1 MTMINSFAM
10 SPARSLYVAFD
21 RYPLPKGSSSHIR
34 SMITALAESHGPLTL
49 LCLGADSQP
58 IYEQAGEIEIVR
70 MPSMHSDL
78 LRRATAFA
86 EFVAHHTAARAATL
100 ERIVFRDPWGGV
112 PALRAASK
120 CKAIF
125 EVNALPSWEL
135 PYSRPG
141 FLTSAALQ
149 AKIGDMERFCLRN
162 ATGVL
167 CVSGVTRGALVH
179 EGVDGAKITT
189 IPNAAS
195 EEFFHADPADN
206 PIPLLNEGRWC
217 GYIGSLHAWQ
227 GVEFLVDAFAQARVD
242 GARLAIIHNG
252 AHNPRDIERR
262 VVAKGLNGRVLIHPP
277 LAPRELAAA
286 ISTMRFTTAPLTET
300 ARNTYQGCCP
310 VKVIESMAAGVPVAA
325 SDLAVTRELIDH
337 GENGLLAE
345 PGDVRAFAHAIRAMF
360 EAAGFATK
368 ARAKARS
375 HYSWPAIH
383 GKLRKVFNDL

>member
-10 SPARSLYVAFD
+10 PPARSLYVAFD
-21 RYPLPKGSSSHIR
+21 RYPQPKGSSSHIR
-34 SMITALAESHGPLTL
+34 SMTAALAESHGPLTL
-49 LCLGADSQP
+49 LCLGADQLP
-58 IYEQAGEIEIVR
+58 LHERIGDIEIIR
-70 MPSMHSDL
+70 MPSTHSDL

-112 PALRAASK
+112 PALRTAPK

-149 AKIGDMERFCLRN
+149 AKIADMERFCLR
-162 ATGVL
+162 AAKGVL
-167 CVSGVTRGALVH
+167 TVSGVTRNALIH

-195 EEFFHADPADN
+195 AEFFDADPADN
-206 PIPLLNEGRWC
+206 PIPLLNDGPWC
-217 GYIGSLHAWQ
+217 GYIGSLHPWQ
-227 GVEFLVDAFAQARVD
+227 GVDFLIDAFAHARVD
-242 GARLAIIHNG
+242 DARLAIIHNG
-252 AHNPRDIERR
+252 AHSPREMERR
-262 VVAKGLNGRVLIHPP
+262 VSSAGLNGRVLIHPP
-277 LAPRELAAA
+277 LPARELAGA
-286 ISTMRFTTAPLTET
+286 ISKMQFTTAPLTET

-310 VKVIESMAAGVPVAA
+310 VKVIESMAAGVPVLA

-337 GENGLLAE
+337 GQNGMLAE
-345 PGDVRAFAHAIRAMF
+345 PGDLRAWAHAIRAMF
-360 EAAGFATK
+360 GMRISGALS
-368 ARAKARS
+368 RQR
-375 HYSWPAIH
+375 YCWPEIH
-383 GKLRKVFNDL
+383 GKLRKVFVDL